1 MGDSPRIQ
9 RALLTVSD
17 KTGLV
22 EFARGLVEAGVELFS
37 TGGTRMHLA
46 EAGVPV
52 RDVAD
57 YTGFPEMMDGRVKTL
72 HPKIHGGILCRHDHP
87 EDMAALARHE
97 IASFE
102 LVVVNLYPFEK
113 TVAKPDVTIED
124 AIENIDIGGPSLTR
138 SAAKNHAFVTI
149 GTDARQYGTIL
160 EQIRATGA
168 TTPVLRRELAGA
180 AFARTAEY
188 DTAIARYFAS
198 ILPPAP
204 SHSEGRAGE
213 GGEAGTRSIQL
224 ELLPRTTLRYGENP
238 HQSAALFAFADAAPH
253 SLVNARQLHGKEL
266 SYNNL
271 LDLDAALACVKSL
284 PTPSVAVL
292 KHNNPCGAAT
302 AATVGEASAK
312 AWEGDPLSAFGSV
325 LGVNAP
331 VDAAM
336 AEFLAEPGKFVE
348 AIVAPEY
355 TPEAVEILTTK
366 PKWRDNVRLLAVGAI
381 EPGRGTSQW
390 RQIDGGMLQQDA
402 DDLADDPSEW
412 KVVTDARPTP
422 AHQRDLAFAWA
433 VCRFVKSNAIVLV
446 RDGMLVGVGAG
457 QMSRVDSVKIALEKA
472 GERARGAVLASDAF
486 FPFDDSIGPAAAAGV
501 AAVIQPGGSR
511 RDDEVIAAC
520 NTHGM
525 PMVFTG
531 RRHFRH

>member
-1 MGDSPRIQ
+1 MTLSPKIQ

-17 KTGLV
+17 KTGLAD
-22 EFARGLVEAGVELFS
+22 FARGLVAAGVELFS
-37 TGGTRMHLA
+37 TGGTRKHLE

-52 RDVAD
+52 RDVAE

-72 HPKIHGGILCRHDHP
+72 HPKIHGGILCRHDNP
-87 EDMAALARHE
+87 DDMSALAKHG

-102 LVVVNLYPFEK
+102 LVVVNLYPFER
-113 TVAKPDVTIED
+113 TVAKPGVTIEE

-149 GTDARQYGTIL
+149 ATDARQYGAVL

-168 TTPVLRRELAGA
+168 TTPELRRDLAGA

-188 DTAIARYFAS
+188 DAAIAAYFAS
-198 ILPPAP
+198 LTA
-204 SHSEGRAGE
+204 
-213 GGEAGTRSIQL
+213 GGEANRSIPL
-224 ELLPRTTLRYGENP
+224 DFRTTLRYGENP
-238 HQSAALFAFADAAPH
+238 HQSASLHAFADAGPH
-253 SLVNARQLHGKEL
+253 ALVNARQLHGKEL

-271 LDLDAALACVKSL
+271 LDLDAALACVRSL
-284 PTPSVAVL
+284 PQPAVAVL

-302 AATVGEASAK
+302 AATLGEAVAK
-312 AWEGDPLSAFGSV
+312 AWDGDPLSAFGSV
-325 LGVNAP
+325 LGVNVA

-348 AIVAPEY
+348 SIVAPEF
-355 TPEAVEILTTK
+355 TPQAIAILTTK
-366 PKWRDNVRLLAVGAI
+366 PKWKDNVRLLAVGAV
-381 EPGRGTSQW
+381 EPGRGARQW

-402 DDLADDPSEW
+402 DDLSDNPGEW
-412 KVVTDARPTP
+412 KVVTERQPT
-422 AHQRDLAFAWA
+422 AELQSDLAFAWA
-433 VCRFVKSNAIVLV
+433 VCRYVKSNAIVLV
-446 RDGMLVGVGAG
+446 NHGALVGVGAG
-457 QMSRVDSVKIALEKA
+457 QMSRVDSVQIALQKA
-472 GERARGAVLASDAF
+472 GDRARGAVLASDAF

-511 RDDEVIAAC
+511 RDDEIIAAC
-520 NTHGM
+520 NKHGL
-525 PMVFTG
+525 PMIFTG